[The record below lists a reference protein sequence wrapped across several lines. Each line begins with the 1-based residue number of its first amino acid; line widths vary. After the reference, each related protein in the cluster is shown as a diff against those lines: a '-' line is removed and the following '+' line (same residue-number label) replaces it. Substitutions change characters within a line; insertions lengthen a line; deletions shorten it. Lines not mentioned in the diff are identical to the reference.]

1 MEQKFK
7 SLTIF
12 EFQNKFPDVPSCL
25 EYLSAI
31 KWGQDFTCVKC
42 GHHHYFEVNQK
53 SYIRQCTSCRH
64 TESATA
70 GTLFHKVKFSI
81 LKAFYIIYYVSNSKK
96 GISST
101 ELSRRLGL
109 RQKTCWYFKQK
120 VMSAMKSSGNHP
132 MKNRVEVDETVIGGQ
147 EEGVRGRKNE
157 SKKLVA
163 VAIEHTGK
171 GVSRM
176 YAKVIQHASSKEL
189 GKFMR
194 FHIDPDTVIK
204 TDKWAG
210 YTPLKK
216 DFSKLIQV
224 KSGSK
229 GNNFPEMHRVIMGL
243 KGWLRGIHHHVENLQ
258 AYLDEYSYRF
268 NRNFM
273 KKGIFD
279 NLLSRM
285 MICAPYYLNRT

>member
-1 MEQKFK
+1 M
-7 SLTIF
+7 
-12 EFQNKFPDVPSCL
+12 
-25 EYLSAI
+25 
-31 KWGQDFTCVKC
+31 W
-42 GHHHYFEVNQK
+42 
-53 SYIRQCTSCRH
+53 R
-64 TESATA
+64 
-70 GTLFHKVKFSI
+70 
-81 LKAFYIIYYVSNSKK
+81 
-96 GISST
+96 
-101 ELSRRLGL
+101 
-109 RQKTCWYFKQK
+109 
-120 VMSAMKSSGNHP
+120 
-132 MKNRVEVDETVIGGQ
+132 EVDETVIGGQ

-176 YAKVIQHASSKEL
+176 YAKVIPHASSKES

-194 FHIDPDTVIK
+194 FHIAPDTVIK

-216 DFSKLIQV
+216 KFSKLIQV

-229 GNNFPEMHRVIMGL
+229 GNNSPEMHRVIMGL
-243 KGWLRGIHHHVENLQ
+243 NGWFRGIHHHVENLQ

-268 NRNFM
+268 NRIFM

-285 MICAPYYLNRT
+285 MVCAPYYLNPT